1 MHLIPLDSKLVSMG
15 TTPSDPNGYINKC
28 ILNIRFFEANKK
40 INPQFTKVNEELN
53 FAVERRKSNG

>member
-1 MHLIPLDSKLVSMG
+1 MD
-15 TTPSDPNGYINKC
+15 TTPFDPNGYINKC

-40 INPQFTKVNEELN
+40 FNPQFTKVNEELN